1 MNSALTKAQG
11 SCGSAATAVGTR
23 RGRREGGRQPARDIP
38 NPGCPLEQERAC
50 QMWEDKRLPP
60 MREGTQLRPLAST
73 AEGLTLL
80 EPVWGRAAGFGGC
93 LVQKPGSAP
102 HLVSPAFIG
111 HELPGCGG
119 LRDRSTVVNRPDS
132 TTRDSSNLPHFQMR
146 MWPKCLRRGHQGR
159 KGSPKLQPFSWAHRP
174 FLSASQ

>member
-1 MNSALTKAQG
+1 
-11 SCGSAATAVGTR
+11 
-23 RGRREGGRQPARDIP
+23 
-38 NPGCPLEQERAC
+38 
-50 QMWEDKRLPP
+50 MWEDKRLPP

-119 LRDRSTVVNRPDS
+119 LRDP
-132 TTRDSSNLPHFQMR
+132 
-146 MWPKCLRRGHQGR
+146 
-159 KGSPKLQPFSWAHRP
+159 GSREYQLLAC
-174 FLSASQ
+174 